1 MIVFDILFHW
11 LFPFKR
17 IISFMNGKKEIESTR
32 WMEDYFMNR
41 QTSFRTKRMLGLL
54 ALWGWWMMNEMGL
67 IFWLQVSTL
76 NSRLKSINS
85 NRTSFNHT
93 ARSISASRSNKI
105 SSECPK
111 MKRDERLKFCRNLF
125 DFSISFS
132 PGPGSRLSHQEHG
145 IVCVACELRFIVMFE
160 ACGGDF
166 GNKLS

>member
-1 MIVFDILFHW
+1 MERNRSDEVDGRLFY
-11 LFPFKR
+11 
-17 IISFMNGKKEIESTR
+17 ESAN
-32 WMEDYFMNR
+32 EFSYVKDA
-41 QTSFRTKRMLGLL
+41 GLAGSVRL
-54 ALWGWWMMNEMGL
+54 MNEMGL

-93 ARSISASRSNKI
+93 VRSISASRSNKI
-105 SSECPK
+105 SNECPK

-125 DFSISFS
+125 GFSISFL

-166 GNKLS
+166 GNKFS